1 MVPHISVSVL
11 LRSIRRLF
19 VATLIAL
26 AVLAAIGAA
35 IVAQAGRDEAASAD
49 TAVLMLDGS
58 DGGEATRIERTLRLY
73 LGGQISR
80 VVLAGSNPGSAR
92 DALISRGVVPDK
104 IVEVRSSTE
113 LGQIEDV
120 QQLVQEAHIA
130 DIMLI
135 GEPVEALRLLKI
147 ARDRGLTLR
156 SAPAGADTSISI
168 GSVVDEIGRYLV
180 YCFAGR

>member
-19 VATLIAL
+19 VAMLIAL
-26 AVLAAIGAA
+26 AMLAAIGAA
-35 IVAQAGRDEAASAD
+35 IAAQAGRDEAARAD

-80 VVLAGSNPGSAR
+80 IVLAGRNTGTAR
-92 DALISRGVVPDK
+92 DTLISRGVVPDK

-120 QQLVQEAHIA
+120 RRLVQESHIA
-130 DIMLI
+130 DIML
-135 GEPVEALRLLKI
+135 
-147 ARDRGLTLR
+147 
-156 SAPAGADTSISI
+156 
-168 GSVVDEIGRYLV
+168 
-180 YCFAGR
+180 